1 MREGIQVNGEMLR
14 WARESIGLSID
25 EVVAKLKRKR
35 ITNEVVEKWEINEYK
50 PTYVQL
56 ERLAYEVYKR
66 PLAIF
71 FFPEPPEEISP
82 EESFRT
88 LPEIE
93 IEKLPSRIRLLMRKA
108 YALQINLR
116 ELFDGRNPAKEL
128 ITNYISFKTNETVA
142 ELANEV
148 RQFLGVSLEEQKE
161 INDAE
166 SAFKFWRNI
175 IEDKG
180 VFVFKDAFRIDGY
193 SGFCLFDDEF
203 PVIYINNTDDHS
215 RQIFTIF
222 HELSH
227 LLFKTGGIDLRQD
240 DFISILEEE
249 NKAIEITCNRFAGEF
264 LVPNDDFLNQINDST
279 VTPELVSWLADSYNV
294 SLTVIYR
301 KLLDN
306 GFISNQE
313 YSEKTQEYS
322 EKTKGLDRSNR
333 RGNGGDYYK
342 NMKVYLGLR
351 YIETVFSRF
360 YQNRINRD
368 QLAEYLGVKQKYID
382 GMENLLHTRRV
393 SS

>member
-1 MREGIQVNGEMLR
+1 MSEGIQVNGGMLR

-25 EVVAKLKRKR
+25 EVVEKLDRKR
-35 ITNEVVEKWEINEYK
+35 ITKEVVENWETNDDK

-56 ERLAYEVYKR
+56 ERLAYKIYNR

-93 IEKLPSRIRLLMRKA
+93 IEKLPSRIRFLMRKA
-108 YALQINLR
+108 FALQINLK
-116 ELFDGRNPAKEL
+116 ELFDGKNPAKKL
-128 ITNYISFKTNETVA
+128 ITNNISFKTEETTA
-142 ELANEV
+142 ELANKV
-148 RQFLGVSLEEQKE
+148 REFLGVNLEEQKT
-161 INDAE
+161 IKDTE
-166 SAFKFWRNI
+166 SAFKYWRNI
-175 IEDKG
+175 IEDNG

-203 PVIYINNTDDHS
+203 PIIYINNTDDHS

-240 DFISILEEE
+240 DFISIMEGE
-249 NKAIEITCNRFAGEF
+249 NKAIEITCNKFASEF
-264 LVPNDDFLNQINDST
+264 LVPTADFLNQMKDKA
-279 VTPELVSWLADSYNV
+279 VTQELVSRLANSYNV
-294 SLTVIYR
+294 SLTVIFR

-313 YSEKTQEYS
+313 YREKTS
-322 EKTKGLDRSNR
+322 GLDRSNR
-333 RGNGGDYYK
+333 RGDGGNYYFS
-342 NMKVYLGLR
+342 MRAYLGMR

-382 GMENLLHTRRV
+382 GMENLLHMREV

>member
-1 MREGIQVNGEMLR
+1 MSEGIQVNGEMLR
-14 WARESIGLSID
+14 WARESTGLSIY
-25 EVVAKLKRKR
+25 EVAAKLKRKR
-35 ITNEVVEKWEINEYK
+35 ITGEVVEKWESNDIK

-88 LPEIE
+88 LPDYEIDR
-93 IEKLPSRIRLLMRKA
+93 LPSRIRFLMRKA
-108 YALQINLR
+108 FALQINLN
-116 ELFDGRNPAKEL
+116 ELFVGRNPAKEL
-128 ITNYISFKTNETVA
+128 ITNEISFKTNETAA

-148 RQFLGVSLEEQKE
+148 RQFLGISLEEQKE
-161 INDAE
+161 IADTE

-203 PVIYINNTDDHS
+203 PIIYINNTDDHS
-215 RQIFTIF
+215 RQIFTLF

-240 DFISILEEE
+240 DFISIMEGE
-249 NKAIEITCNRFAGEF
+249 NRAIEITCNKFAGEF
-264 LVPNDDFLNQINDST
+264 LVPTDDFLNEMGDSE
-279 VTPELVSWLADSYNV
+279 VTPELVSRLADSYNV

-313 YSEKTQEYS
+313 YRENTE
-322 EKTKGLDRSNR
+322 GLHAES
-333 RGNGGDYYK
+333 RGETGGNYYH
-342 NMKVYLGLR
+342 NMKAYLGMR

-360 YQNRINRD
+360 YQNKINRD
-368 QLAEYLGVKQKYID
+368 QLADYLGVKPKSLD
-382 GMENLLHTRRV
+382 GMEDLIHSGSVT
-393 SS
+393 S